1 MNKNLLKSPRTIAVQ
16 MLYSYSINP
25 DQKIIFNKN
34 QFKKFIKDVVN
45 GTIERK
51 EFIDETIE
59 KYLKDDINDIKTD
72 KILKIIIQAAVYE
85 LLYVHKNNKKI
96 IISEYLKTAENFVI
110 SSQLKFLN
118 AILDKISKLIRK

>member
-25 DQKIIFNKN
+25 DQKIIFKKN

>member
-25 DQKIIFNKN
+25 DQKIIYNKN

-72 KILKIIIQAAVYE
+72 KILK
-85 LLYVHKNNKKI
+85 
-96 IISEYLKTAENFVI
+96 S
-110 SSQLKFLN
+110 
-118 AILDKISKLIRK
+118 

>member
-1 MNKNLLKSPRTIAVQ
+1 

-25 DQKIIFNKN
+25 DQKIIYNRN

>member
-25 DQKIIFNKN
+25 DQKIIYNKN

-118 AILDKISKLIRK
+118 AILTKFQN

>member
-25 DQKIIFNKN
+25 DQKIIYNKN

-118 AILDKISKLIRK
+118 ATLDKISKLIRK

>member
-25 DQKIIFNKN
+25 DQKIIYNKN

-59 KYLKDDINDIKTD
+59 NYLKDLRWSK
-72 KILKIIIQAAVYE
+72 
-85 LLYVHKNNKKI
+85 HR
-96 IISEYLKTAENFVI
+96 LKTNCI
-110 SSQLKFLN
+110 N
-118 AILDKISKLIRK
+118 RI

>member
-25 DQKIIFNKN
+25 DQKIIYNKN

-51 EFIDETIE
+51 EFTDETIE

>member
-25 DQKIIFNKN
+25 DQKIIYNKN

-110 SSQLKFLN
+110 GSQLKFLN

>member
-25 DQKIIFNKN
+25 DQKIIYNKN

>member
-1 MNKNLLKSPRTIAVQ
+1 MNKNLLNSPRTIAVQ
-16 MLYSYSINP
+16 LLYSYSINP
-25 DQKIIFNKN
+25 DQKIIYNKN